1 MEKKIGVIFTKIP
14 GKEWKAFKTA
24 CVQAGKPMTE
34 VLWRGAQL
42 YLKTKSVYLDPP
54 YMAKEGRE
62 DNEI

>member
-34 VLWRGAQL
+34 VLWKGAQM
-42 YLKTKSVYLDPP
+42 YLTE
-54 YMAKEGRE
+54 KEGRGE
-62 DNEI
+62 

>member
-1 MEKKIGVIFTKIP
+1 MKKRIPVIFTTISDDK
-14 GKEWKAFKTA
+14 WKAFKLA

-34 VLWRGAQL
+34 VLWKGAQL

-62 DNEI
+62 E